1 MALFSD
7 VDWVI
12 IAVVAAFLFLGPQ
25 GQPLV
30 RQMGRW
36 YGRLLQF
43 KGELLSEVTAS
54 TGMDS
59 APSTASSS
67 SIREALFGPG
77 PTDRADP
84 ETVILPSHIGF
95 LTQVQ
100 PVAFWA
106 VETRGLGAGLGA
118 ETWWVT
124 TSSAPGEV
132 VRLR

>member
-1 MALFSD
+1 VALFSD

-43 KGELLSEVTAS
+43 KGELMREVTAS
-54 TGMDS
+54 AGIES
-59 APSTASSS
+59 ATPTASSS
-67 SIREALFGPG
+67 SIREALFGSGIP
-77 PTDRADP
+77 DRGDP
-84 ETVILPSHIGF
+84 APVILPSHVGI

-106 VETRGLGAGLGA
+106 VETRGFGAGLGT